1 MLIGSKYGSNF
12 SQEQLNHADNQT
24 LLKRMY
30 IRAINLCISCLFYT
44 NLSE

>member
-12 SQEQLNHADNQT
+12 SQEWLNHADNQK

-30 IRAINLCISCLFYT
+30 I
-44 NLSE
+44 